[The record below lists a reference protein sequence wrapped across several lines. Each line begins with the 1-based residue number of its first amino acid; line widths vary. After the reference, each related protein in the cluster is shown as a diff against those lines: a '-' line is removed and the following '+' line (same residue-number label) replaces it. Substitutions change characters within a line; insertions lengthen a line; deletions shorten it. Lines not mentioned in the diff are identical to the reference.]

1 MRIQYSQQADAL
13 YIRFKEIDIKNSDEI
28 SDDIIADYDE
38 RGNIIGIKV
47 LGASKNAEIKQLIIQ
62 AFDQVMVEKKPPV
75 AK

>member
-38 RGNIIGIKV
+38 RGNIIGIEV
-47 LGASKNAEIKQLIIQ
+47 LAASKNVEIKQLIIQ
-62 AFDQVMVEKKPPV
+62 AFDKVLVENKPV
-75 AK
+75 A